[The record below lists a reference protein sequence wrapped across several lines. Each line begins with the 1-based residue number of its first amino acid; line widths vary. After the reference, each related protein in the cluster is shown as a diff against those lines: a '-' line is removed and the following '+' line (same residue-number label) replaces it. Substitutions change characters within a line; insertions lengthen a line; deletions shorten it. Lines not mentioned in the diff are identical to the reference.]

1 MMRPCHVAY
10 HSMEIDIMQTKI
22 NWFEI
27 PSADFS
33 RAVKFYETIFDS
45 KLKVEQFGEFPM
57 GIFGGPDGDSVGCV
71 IHGEHFAPNPN
82 GPVLYMDA
90 SSGLDA
96 VLSRIEAAGGRI
108 VMEKMELPQDL
119 GYIAHFIDTE
129 GNRLAL
135 HAMH

>member
-1 MMRPCHVAY
+1 
-10 HSMEIDIMQTKI
+10 MQTNI

-27 PSADFS
+27 PSIDFP
-33 RAVKFYETIFDS
+33 RAVRFYETIFDS
-45 KLKVEQFGEFPM
+45 KLKVEQFGSFPM
-57 GIFGGPDGDSVGCV
+57 GVFPGKEGNSIGCV
-71 IHGEHFAPNPN
+71 IQGEQYAPNPN

-90 SSGLDA
+90 TPDMDG
-96 VLSRIEAAGGRI
+96 VLARIEKAGGRI
-108 VMEKMELPQDL
+108 LLEKTALPQDM

>member
-1 MMRPCHVAY
+1 
-10 HSMEIDIMQTKI
+10 MQTKI

-27 PSADFS
+27 PSTDFS

-45 KLKVEQFGEFPM
+45 ELKVEDFGGNPM
-57 GIFGGPDGDSVGCV
+57 GIFTAADGNGVGCV
-71 IHGEHFAPNPN
+71 VHGEHFVPSEN
-82 GPVLYMDA
+82 GAVLY
-90 SSGLDA
+90 LDA
-96 VLSRIEAAGGRI
+96 TPALDQVLERIEAAGGRV
-108 VMEKMELPQDL
+108 VMNKMELPREL